1 VKIHWNRRHFLQA
14 CLGGIAALPF
24 SRVARA
30 LPDGRSACR
39 LSPEQTE
46 GPYYLDRA
54 LLRQDI
60 TEGKP
65 GLPLA
70 LRFEVLDSRT
80 CRPLSDSAL
89 EIWHCDAQGLY
100 SGFTAMSPGGPG
112 MGPPPPGGDH
122 GGHPPGT
129 PPGGKPPQGMPPG
142 PPPGVA
148 GGPHGAPPKSVPT
161 DELSFLRGVQIADAR
176 GLAAF
181 RTIFPG
187 YYAGR
192 CNHIHLKLHLG
203 GRMQDGHYRGGKV
216 VHTGQLFFTEEASLT
231 AMTGEAYQ
239 QHGLPRTTLA
249 EDNVYTSQ
257 HGNESIAAM
266 SREGDMHVAT
276 LTLAVDP
283 SAISREDRR

>member
-1 VKIHWNRRHFLQA
+1 VKITWNRRHFLQT

-24 SRVARA
+24 ARIARA
-30 LPDGRSACR
+30 LPDGRPACR
-39 LSPEQTE
+39 LSAEQTE

-80 CRPLSDSAL
+80 CRPLSDTAL

-100 SGFTAMSPGGPG
+100 SGFTTMSPGGPG
-112 MGPPPPGGDH
+112 MGPPPGDGRH
-122 GGHPPGT
+122 GPPPG
-129 PPGGKPPQGMPPG
+129 PPLGGLPPG
-142 PPPGVA
+142 PPPGMA
-148 GGPHGAPPKSVPT
+148 GGPHGAPPKSIPS
-161 DELSFLRGVQIADAR
+161 DELTFLRGVQMADAR
-176 GLAAF
+176 GIVTF
-181 RTIFPG
+181 QTIFPG

-192 CNHIHLKLHLG
+192 CNHIHLRLHTG

-216 VHTGQLFFTEEASLT
+216 VHTGQLFFPEAASL
-231 AMTGEAYQ
+231 AVMAGEAYQ
-239 QHGLPRTTLA
+239 RRGLERTALT
-249 EDNVYTSQ
+249 EDNVYASQ

-266 SREGDMHVAT
+266 SLDGTTQVAT

-283 SAISREDRR
+283 SATRRENMG